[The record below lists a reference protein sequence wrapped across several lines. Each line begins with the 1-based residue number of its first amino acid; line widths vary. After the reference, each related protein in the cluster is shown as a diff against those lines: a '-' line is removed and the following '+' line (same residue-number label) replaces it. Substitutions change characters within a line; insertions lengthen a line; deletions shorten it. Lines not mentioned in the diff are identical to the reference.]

1 MLSVEEFTSG
11 ALSDAKPL
19 ALMLSR
25 TTPDQLILVGGTDE
39 KRAAV
44 FVGKQHRFA
53 YFTYDVNHRYSGL
66 IIKHITIELDEC
78 AIFDPNAHDGPLG
91 SLVRQHTALSIY
103 ATTDPNSGRLH
114 YVPLIEGL
122 EPVSQDYQV
131 GFLRWQIVIG
141 SGAQKRI
148 LQTIDVRPS

>member
-25 TTPDQLILVGGTDE
+25 TTRDQLILVGGTDE

-44 FVGKQHRFA
+44 FVGKQHRFV
-53 YFTYDVNHRYSGL
+53 YFTYDVNHHYSGL
-66 IIKHITIELDEC
+66 IIKHIAIELDEC
-78 AIFDPNAHDGPLG
+78 ATFDPNAHDGTLG
-91 SLVRQHTALSIY
+91 SLVRQGTTLSIY
-103 ATTDPNSGRLH
+103 ATTDPNSGHLH
-114 YVPLIEGL
+114 HVPLIENL
-122 EPVSQDYQV
+122 EAISERCRV